1 MLSPQS
7 PLVLP
12 FTTSAQHYLGA
23 WKRLKKTKNN
33 LCSTLN
39 YFMSYFNFS
48 KQIHLGIFVF
58 VELRFMIIIKTRRL
72 VCVIKWWRIIQFQAK
87 LLMVSL
93 PSRHVHVV
101 LLSVLGLVT
110 SFFIPLMSSF
120 ITSHLDIIKLGRH
133 LGHSEYKSCHSW
145 IYELV

>member
-1 MLSPQS
+1 MIWDSMLSPQS

-23 WKRLKKTKNN
+23 WTRLT
-33 LCSTLN
+33 STFQNKYISACLLLL
-39 YFMSYFNFS
+39 
-48 KQIHLGIFVF
+48 K
-58 VELRFMIIIKTRRL
+58 RFMIIIKTRRL
-72 VCVIKWWRIIQFQAK
+72 VCAIKWWRIIQSQAK

-93 PSRHVHVV
+93 PSKHVV
-101 LLSVLGLVT
+101 LFNVLGLVT
-110 SFFIPLMSSF
+110 WSFIPLMSSF